1 MSSTPNDFVYVFFP
15 SISIDSIPINL
26 QLSESDCV
34 SNICIEC
41 HNFIERL
48 QAFDERCLK
57 VNTLFNNL
65 ITSTELQLDSDYL
78 QGLRFEAGL
87 DRDVVSGLI
96 TICLMFMFIE

>member
-1 MSSTPNDFVYVFFP
+1 M
-15 SISIDSIPINL
+15 NL
-26 QLSESDCV
+26 QLSDCA

-57 VNTLFNNL
+57 VNSLFNNL
-65 ITSTELQLDSDYL
+65 ITSTELQFDSDYL

-87 DRDVVSGLI
+87 DTDEVS
-96 TICLMFMFIE
+96 FFPH